1 MKCLHGFRYQLT
13 GLFTGIM
20 VHARYSMETIPV
32 SHSFLRLMA
41 LLGCDGGTGFANW
54 RIDRLQGAARMRIVV
69 TGALGHIGSAL
80 IRDPVLVDACN
91 EIVLIDNFS
100 TQRFGSLFNL
110 PSETKYSL
118 RQGDVTEQLTTALAT
133 DIDAVIHL
141 AGISDPSASISKPDW
156 LYDNNL
162 RATRHVAD
170 TCAAAGT
177 PLVFVSTTSVY
188 TGSASVVDET
198 CTELF
203 PTSPYAKCKLEE
215 EAYVLDTMRDTK
227 AAIFRLGTIFG
238 VSPGMRFHTA
248 VNKFCWQAACGQPIE
263 VWSTAM
269 DQTRPYLALE
279 DATAAL
285 SKTVLERI
293 YPGEIVNAVT
303 CDATVSDVLTA
314 ISEFGC
320 STDVRLVDSPVMNN
334 LSFKTSVEK
343 ANNLGFSFEGNLRRE
358 VFNTLKLLKG
368 LMVPRD

>member
-1 MKCLHGFRYQLT
+1 
-13 GLFTGIM
+13 M
-20 VHARYSMETIPV
+20 VHTRYSLETIRV
-32 SHSFLRLMA
+32 CHGFLRLMA

-54 RIDRLQGAARMRIVV
+54 RIDRLQGAVGMRIVV

-91 EIVLIDNFS
+91 EIVVIDNFS

-162 RATRHVAD
+162 RVTRHVAD

-188 TGSASVVDET
+188 TSSEALVDET
-198 CTELF
+198 CTDLA
-203 PTSPYAKCKLEE
+203 PKSPYARCKLEE
-215 EAYVLDTMRDTK
+215 EAYILKNLGDSETV
-227 AAIFRLGTIFG
+227 IFRLGTIFG
-238 VSPGMRFHTA
+238 TSPGMRFHTA
-248 VNKFCWQAACGQPIE
+248 VNKFCWQAAWEQPIE
-263 VWSTAM
+263 VWATAM
-269 DQTRPYLALE
+269 DQLRPYLAVS
-279 DATAAL
+279 DATAMIT
-285 SKTVLERI
+285 KTVLERI

-303 CDATVSDVLTA
+303 CDATVRDVLAA
-314 ISEFGC
+314 ISAFGC
-320 STDVRLVDSPVMNN
+320 STDVRLVDSAVMNS
-334 LSFKTSVEK
+334 LTFRTSTEK
-343 ANNLGFSFEGNLRRE
+343 AISLGFEFKGDLQSDVFDTLCLLR
-358 VFNTLKLLKG
+358 G
-368 LMVPRD
+368 SAVPIA